1 MEFEMLDSQTNERLA
16 AGIDTKAAEK
26 YKVIKGL
33 SKWGHIEDA
42 FEFWAKRLRHFLDN
56 VHGME

>member
-33 SKWGHIEDA
+33 SKWGHIEDV
-42 FEFWAKRLRHFLDN
+42 FEFWAGRLRRFLDR
-56 VHGME
+56 VHGRK